1 MSQVKTI
8 FKNMSW
14 LFISQIIAAIC
25 GFVWTILIARYL
37 SVSDYGIM
45 NFAISF
51 TGIIAITMDLGIST
65 HIIRHIA
72 TDFDSAPKYLGNAI
86 PLKSIFSFLTFL
98 LALIILI
105 IMKCDPFTIQ
115 ITLLFTIERI
125 FSSMIS
131 LFNGSLQAIEEG
143 KYQAIGTTLLNIIL
157 LIFIVLSIIDDFG
170 LYGITL
176 SYVAANFLVVI
187 FQYFAVKKRISK
199 PKFELNMEF
208 CKKITLYSIPFAL
221 TSFFGMV
228 IYSADMVM
236 LTNMVGSYENGIY
249 SAAYKL
255 ISVLTLFFGVYTAV
269 IFPVMSR
276 FYKNEKNLLVIS
288 FEKSIKYIMLLILPI
303 TFATMIY
310 STDIVVLF
318 FGEKYTP
325 TSSVL
330 SILMWTVSL
339 GFINGV
345 CQNLLNASHKEKY
358 VTLIFLVA
366 TIANIALNFI
376 IIPIYSYN
384 GAAMTTVFCEIL
396 LFILYYYSIYKLGAL
411 PKRRLYLDLLKI
423 LIASIIL
430 YYALLVL
437 NLNMWVALPVG
448 IIIYFIVI
456 LVLKTFDEDDKFILK
471 EILGKN

>member
-456 LVLKTFDEDDKFILK
+456 LVLKTFDEDDKFILR

>member
-105 IMKCDPFTIQ
+105 IMKCDSFTIQ

>member
-14 LFISQIIAAIC
+14 LFVSQIIAAIC

-86 PLKSIFSFLTFL
+86 PLKSIFSFLTIL

-105 IMKCDPFTIQ
+105 IMKCNEFTIQ

-143 KYQAIGTTLLNIIL
+143 KYQAIGNILLNSLL
-157 LIFIVLSIIDDFG
+157 LIFILLSIIDNFG

-176 SYVAANFLVVI
+176 AYVAANFFVVI
-187 FQYFAVKKRISK
+187 FQYIVVKKRITK
-199 PKFELNMEF
+199 PKFELNIEF

-221 TSFFGMV
+221 TSFFGMI

-236 LTNMVGSYENGIY
+236 LTSMVGSYENGIY

-288 FEKSIKYIMLLILPI
+288 FEKSLKYIMLIIIPI
-303 TFATMIY
+303 TFATMLY
-310 STDIVVLF
+310 SNDIVVLF
-318 FGEKYTP
+318 FGQKYSP
-325 TSSVL
+325 TSTVL

-366 TIANIALNFI
+366 TLANIILNFL
-376 IIPIYSYN
+376 IIPKYSYN
-384 GAAMTTVFCEIL
+384 GAAMTTVLSEMIL
-396 LFILYYYSIYKLGAL
+396 FSLYIYSIYKLDAL
-411 PKRRLYLDLLKI
+411 PKKRVYFDLFKI
-423 LIASIIL
+423 ITSSIIL
-430 YYALLVL
+430 YFVLSFL
-437 NLNMWVALPVG
+437 NLNMWLALPVG
-448 IIIYFIVI
+448 IIIYFII
-456 LVLKTFDEDDKFILK
+456 IISMKTFDEDDKFIFK

>member
-14 LFISQIIAAIC
+14 LFVSQIIAAIS

-51 TGIIAITMDLGIST
+51 TGIIAITMDFGIST

-86 PLKSIFSFLTFL
+86 PLKSIFSFFTFL

-105 IMKCDPFTIQ
+105 IMKCNELTIQ
-115 ITLLFTIERI
+115 ITLLFTMEKI
-125 FSSMIS
+125 FSSMIG

-143 KYQAIGTTLLNIIL
+143 KYQAIGNIILNIIL
-157 LIFIVLSIIDDFG
+157 LIFILLSIFYDFG

-176 SYVAANFLVVI
+176 SYVAANLFVII
-187 FQYFAVKKRISK
+187 FQYCVVKKIISK
-199 PKFELNMEF
+199 PHFEFDLEF

-228 IYSADMVM
+228 LYSADMVM
-236 LTNMVGSYENGIY
+236 LTNMIGSYENGIY

-276 FYKNEKNLLVIS
+276 FYKNEKNLLVVS
-288 FEKSIKYIMLLILPI
+288 FEKSIKYIMLIIIPI
-303 TFATMIY
+303 SFATILY
-310 STDIVVLF
+310 SNDIVVLF
-318 FGEKYTP
+318 FGQKYSL
-325 TSSVL
+325 TSPVL
-330 SILMWTVSL
+330 SILIWTVTF
-339 GFINGV
+339 GFMNGI
-345 CQNLLNASHKEKY
+345 CQNLLNASHREKN
-358 VTLIFLVA
+358 VTLIFLIA
-366 TIANIALNFI
+366 TLINIILNLFI
-376 IIPIYSYN
+376 IPMYSYI
-384 GAAMTTVFCEIL
+384 GASITTVFCEII
-396 LFILYYYSIYKLGAL
+396 LFSLYFYSIYKLDAL
-411 PKRRLYLDLLKI
+411 PKRRLYIDLLKI
-423 LIASIIL
+423 LISSIIL
-430 YYALLVL
+430 YFALLVL
-437 NLNMWVALPVG
+437 NLNMWLALPVG
-448 IIIYFIVI
+448 IIIYSIGI
-456 LVLKTFDEDDKFILK
+456 ICMKTFDEDDKFILK
-471 EILGKN
+471 EILGRN

>member
-448 IIIYFIVI
+448 IIIYFIII
-456 LVLKTFDEDDKFILK
+456 LVLKTFDEDDKFILR